1 MKDLKLKITGKQ
13 ASVLLAALLQYDIM
27 WIQDLRMRLMVQ
39 ACMAKLLTRLQSIDA
54 NSTKKHSIK
63 LSPAQAA
70 AFDLCFSFPLIATAG
85 NTQSVEEMY
94 AKEVIRSILADIHQY
109 LTNLSTVIN

>member
-27 WIQDLRMRLMVQ
+27 WIQDLRVRLMVQ
-39 ACMAKLLTRLQSIDA
+39 ACMAKLLTRLQSIDT

-70 AFDLCFSFPLIATAG
+70 AFDLCFSFPVIANTG
-85 NTQSVEEMY
+85 NIQSVEEMY
-94 AKEVIRSILADIHQY
+94 AKEVVRSVLAEVNLY
-109 LTNLSTVIN
+109 LTNF